1 MCPANPFPQNTT
13 MSPAAHAR
21 PTTAQP
27 GTGSAQSTACML
39 LASPEPCAGL
49 PASALCV
56 GHACTQAAARVGLN
70 ARPRH
75 PASVQKCQSVLHTR
89 IPCRHGMAG
98 ADAWQARHG
107 LPPALATRLYTSPA
121 QGMCSR
127 ISPDGHLM
135 LAAAAQQLFTST
147 TLPGRCHRQ
156 RARTTPPY
164 HTIQVGVLRHA
175 HPTDHT

>member
-1 MCPANPFPQNTT
+1 MCPANPIPQTTT
-13 MSPAAHAR
+13 MCPAVHAH

-27 GTGSAQSTACML
+27 GTESTQSTACML
-39 LASPEPCAGL
+39 LGSPEHCAGL

-75 PASVQKCQSVLHTR
+75 PASAQLMPKRTAYPDPMPTR
-89 IPCRHGMAG
+89 HAG
-98 ADAWQARHG
+98 ADAWQAG
-107 LPPALATRLYTSPA
+107 LDLPPVLATGLYTSPA

-127 ISPDGHLM
+127 IFPDGHLM
-135 LAAAAQQLFTST
+135 PAAAARQPTIST
-147 TLPGRCHRQ
+147 TFPDCCHRQ

-164 HTIQVGVLRHA
+164 HTIQVGVLRHT
-175 HPTDHT
+175 HPTDHP